1 MIKEIDFIKQ
11 RLKEAKELP
20 VTHPERMA
28 IINQWESELRRC
40 IRLDKQTELKLAS
53 AGIS

>member
-1 MIKEIDFIKQ
+1 MSVETEVVKK
-11 RLKEAKELP
+11 RLKEAKALP

-40 IRLDKQTELKLAS
+40 IHFDQQTKLKLAS